1 MHAACQRDGVTSDL
15 ETHDERKASMDFAFT
30 PEQEAIRDS
39 ARRFARERLAP
50 DYAARETSGLIDRSL
65 MRTMGS
71 LGFIGPELP
80 QHFGGLDAGGI
91 TAGIVMEE
99 IAYADLNVGYVC
111 LLGSLL
117 GILLA
122 SHARPEIADTLVR
135 KIIAGQTIV
144 ALGLTEPRGGSD
156 AANLSMSARR
166 DGTSYL
172 LRGEKTSISLAM
184 QADYIVVFARTGQP
198 GERARGVT
206 AFVVPLDAPGIS
218 RAPFTDVGS
227 AAVGRGSIF
236 FDDVRVD
243 ETCRIGN
250 DGAGF
255 HQVMNGFDY
264 SRALIGLQVLA
275 SARASLEETW
285 KYVTERQ
292 AFGNPLAKYQGVT
305 EPLAEAETMLTA
317 ARLLCYNALW
327 LRDQGKP
334 HTAEAAMCKWW
345 APKVAF
351 ETAHRC
357 LLTHGHAGYSR
368 DLPHQQRMRDILGL
382 MIGDGTEQIQKMI
395 IAREKVGR
403 IAVPY

>member
-1 MHAACQRDGVTSDL
+1 MDFEFTSDQRAFR
-15 ETHDERKASMDFAFT
+15 ET
-30 PEQEAIRDS
+30 
-39 ARRFARERLAP
+39 ARRFARDRLLGS
-50 DYAARETSGLIDRSL
+50 YAAREAAGTIDRAL
-65 MRTMGS
+65 VREMGG
-71 LGFIGPELP
+71 LGLIGPELP
-80 QHFGGLDAGGI
+80 SQFGGLDAGGI
-91 TAGIVMEE
+91 TAGIVIEE
-99 IAYADLNVGYVC
+99 IAYSDMNVGYVC

-122 SHARPEIADTLVR
+122 HHACAEVADPIVR
-135 KIIAGQTIV
+135 KIISGDTLV
-144 ALGLTEPRGGSD
+144 ALGLTEPRAGSD
-156 AANLSMSARR
+156 AASLAMSARR
-166 DGTSYL
+166 DANAYI
-172 LRGEKTSISLAM
+172 LRGEKTSISLAT
-184 QADYIVVFARTGQP
+184 QADHVVAFARTGQP
-198 GERARGVT
+198 GDRARGVT
-206 AFVVPLDAPGIS
+206 AFLVPLDAPGIS
-218 RAPFTDVGS
+218 RTAFTDVGS

-243 ETCRIGN
+243 ETRRIGQE
-250 DGAGF
+250 GAGF

-275 SARASLEETW
+275 AARASLDETW
-285 KYVTERQ
+285 TYITQRE

-305 EPLAEAETMLTA
+305 EPLAEAETLLNA
-317 ARLLCYNALW
+317 ARLLCYQTLW
-327 LRDQGKP
+327 LRDQGRP

-351 ETAHRC
+351 DTAHRC
-357 LLTHGHAGYSR
+357 LLTHGHAGFSR

>member
-1 MHAACQRDGVTSDL
+1 M
-15 ETHDERKASMDFAFT
+15 
-30 PEQEAIRDS
+30 
-39 ARRFARERLAP
+39 
-50 DYAARETSGLIDRSL
+50 
-65 MRTMGS
+65 
-71 LGFIGPELP
+71 
-80 QHFGGLDAGGI
+80 
-91 TAGIVMEE
+91 
-99 IAYADLNVGYVC
+99 NVGYVC

-122 SHARPEIADTLVR
+122 HHARADVADPMVR
-135 KIIAGQTIV
+135 RIISGDALV

-156 AANLSMSARR
+156 AASLTMSARR
-166 DGTSYL
+166 DGSTYI
-172 LRGEKTSISLAM
+172 LRGEKTSISLAT
-184 QADYIVVFARTGQP
+184 QADHVVAFARTGQAS
-198 GERARGVT
+198 ERARGVT
-206 AFVVPLDAPGIS
+206 AFLVPLDAPGIS
-218 RAPFTDVGS
+218 RTAFTDVGS

-236 FDDVRVD
+236 FDDVRV
-243 ETCRIGN
+243 EESCRIGQE
-250 DGAGF
+250 GAGF

-275 SARASLEETW
+275 AARASLDETW
-285 KYVTERQ
+285 TYITQRE

-305 EPLAEAETMLTA
+305 EPLAEAETLLNA
-317 ARLLCYNALW
+317 ARLLCYQTLW
-327 LRDQGKP
+327 LRDQGRP

-351 ETAHRC
+351 DTAHRC
-357 LLTHGHAGYSR
+357 LLTHGHAGFSR

>member
-1 MHAACQRDGVTSDL
+1 MDL
-15 ETHDERKASMDFAFT
+15 DFT
-30 PEQEAIRDS
+30 PEQEAVRET
-39 ARRFARERLAP
+39 ARRFARDRLASG
-50 DYAARETSGLIDRSL
+50 YAAREAQGHIDRSL
-65 MRTMGS
+65 IREMGA
-71 LGFIGPELP
+71 LGLIGPELP
-80 QHFGGLDAGGI
+80 HQFGGLDAGGV

-99 IAYADLNVGYVC
+99 VSYADLNVGYVC

-117 GILLA
+117 GILLS
-122 SHARPEIADTLVR
+122 SHAQADIAAALVPR
-135 KIIAGQTIV
+135 IISGDILV
-144 ALGLTEPRGGSD
+144 ALALTEPRGGSD
-156 AANLSMSARR
+156 AANLAMSARR
-166 DGTSYL
+166 DGTRYVL
-172 LRGEKTSISLAM
+172 NGEKTSISLAM
-184 QADYIVVFARTGQP
+184 QADHAVVFARTG
-198 GERARGVT
+198 EATARARGVT
-206 AFVVPLDAPGIS
+206 AFVVPLDAPGVS
-218 RAPFTDVGS
+218 RTPFSDVGS

-236 FDDVRVD
+236 FDDVRID
-243 ETCRIGN
+243 DSCRIGH

-275 SARASLEETW
+275 SARASLDETW
-285 KYVTERQ
+285 AYVTERQ

-305 EPLAEAETMLTA
+305 EPLAEAETHLSA
-317 ARLLCYNALW
+317 ARLLCYNALR
-327 LRDQGKP
+327 LRDRGRP

-357 LLTHGHAGYSR
+357 LLTHGHAGFSR

>member
-1 MHAACQRDGVTSDL
+1 MDL
-15 ETHDERKASMDFAFT
+15 DFT
-30 PEQEAIRDS
+30 PEQETVREA
-39 ARRFARERLAP
+39 ARRFARDRLAP
-50 DYAARETSGLIDRSL
+50 GYAAREAQGHIDRGLIRE
-65 MRTMGS
+65 MGA
-71 LGFIGPELP
+71 LGLIGPELP
-80 QHFGGLDAGGI
+80 QQFGGLDAGGV

-99 IAYADLNVGYVC
+99 VSYADLNVGYVC

-117 GILLA
+117 GILLS
-122 SHARPEIADTLVR
+122 SHALADIAAALVPR
-135 KIIAGQTIV
+135 IISGDILV
-144 ALGLTEPRGGSD
+144 ALALTEPRGGSD
-156 AANLSMSARR
+156 AANLAMSARR
-166 DGTSYL
+166 DGTSYVL
-172 LRGEKTSISLAM
+172 NGEKTSISLAM
-184 QADYIVVFARTGQP
+184 QADHAVVFARTG
-198 GERARGVT
+198 EATARARGVT
-206 AFVVPLDAPGIS
+206 AFVVPLDAPGVS
-218 RAPFTDVGS
+218 RTPFSDVGS

-243 ETCRIGN
+243 DSCRIGN

-275 SARASLEETW
+275 SARASLDETW
-285 KYVTERQ
+285 AYITERQ

-305 EPLAEAETMLTA
+305 EPLAEAETHLSA
-317 ARLLCYNALW
+317 ARLLCYNALR
-327 LRDQGKP
+327 LRDRGRP

-357 LLTHGHAGYSR
+357 LLTHGHAGFSR